1 MEKSN
6 KIAHPVFGEIEQR
19 KSIRAFTNKP
29 IEQHQIDS
37 LFEAA
42 RWSFSSSNEQGWTYI
57 YATKDQPLWNDLY
70 NCLMEMNQE
79 WCKYAPLLILTLA
92 KKQTS
97 KDKPYRHNF
106 HDVGASSMLMALQ
119 AVNMGFQLHPM
130 AGFDGQKARETFNIP
145 EGFETVTMLAGGYA
159 SDDVSHLKEYQQKSE
174 KERGERFVQSEFVLN
189 RKF

>member
-6 KIAHPVFGEIEQR
+6 KINHPVLSEIENR

-29 IEQHQIDS
+29 IEQDQVNS

-42 RWSFSSSNEQGWTYI
+42 RWSFSSSNEQAWTYI

-70 NCLMEMNQE
+70 SCLAEANQE
-79 WCKYAPLLILTLA
+79 WCQYAPMLILTLA

-97 KDKPYRHNF
+97 KDRPYRHNL

-119 AVNMGFQLHPM
+119 AVSMGFQVHPM
-130 AGFDGQKARETFNIP
+130 AGFDGEKARITFNIP
-145 EGFETVTMLAGGYA
+145 DRFETVTMIAVGYA
-159 SDDVSHLKEYQQKSE
+159 SDDVSHLKDYQQKSE

-189 RKF
+189 KKF